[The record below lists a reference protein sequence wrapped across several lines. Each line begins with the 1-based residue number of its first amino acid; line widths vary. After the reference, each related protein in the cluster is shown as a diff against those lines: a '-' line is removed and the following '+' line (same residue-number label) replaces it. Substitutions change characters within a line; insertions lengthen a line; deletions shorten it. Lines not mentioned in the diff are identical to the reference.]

1 MILCSSCSS
10 KSIEPVT
17 ITKYEYLIPN
27 KLPVPSKPELY
38 KYDTSLSV
46 ASPVNFK
53 RIQQNTIFLI
63 DYANSLKSVITA
75 YEKEIDDLTAI
86 KNKASTNK

>member
-1 MILCSSCSS
+1 MLCSSCSS
-10 KSIEPVT
+10 KNTEPVT

-75 YEKEIDDLTAI
+75 YEKEIDNLTAI
-86 KNKASTNK
+86 KNKASTDK